1 MYPVE
6 TIKKSCDRND
16 FKKNEYGEVRDTRM
30 FHLIFIILLL
40 QKTTPETVLVA
51 QVPLD
56 SAKGAK
62 SRAGS
67 AKQILVLAKL

>member
-1 MYPVE
+1 
-6 TIKKSCDRND
+6 
-16 FKKNEYGEVRDTRM
+16 M

-67 AKQILVLAKL
+67 AKQILVLAKLRLNHI

>member
-1 MYPVE
+1 MSMGRSE
-6 TIKKSCDRND
+6 TPEC
-16 FKKNEYGEVRDTRM
+16 
-30 FHLIFIILLL
+30 FILFLLLL